1 MPSRGA
7 AMNVAPPALTTAI
20 PFPPSPQESR
30 QSAITGLFTAY
41 ERKVYTQANRL
52 FWWLLISQWVFS
64 LFLALVW
71 SPLRWTG
78 TASTIHPHV
87 IAAVGLGGLLV
98 SLPLALLHWLPHHA
112 MTRHSVAVAQV
123 GFSALL
129 IHLTGGRL
137 ETHFHVF
144 GSLAFLALYRDWRVL
159 VTATLVVS
167 VDHLLRGLWYPESVY
182 GVPHANLWRTLE
194 HAGWLL
200 FETAVLAWGCLVSR
214 REMWEIC
221 RRQDAHQ
228 QLLDGLEQRVRERT
242 HAFEAEVSARA
253 RTTQELTRSE
263 DRYRTLIGNL
273 PIGVFEMKKPGQVLL
288 ANPYLLTL
296 LGLPTDH
303 DFTKLN
309 LGDGKILASEER
321 ERFWANLRA
330 QIHVHGF
337 ETTLRTVSGESIHV
351 RIHARR
357 NL

>member
-1 MPSRGA
+1 
-7 AMNVAPPALTTAI
+7 MNVAPPALTTAI
-20 PFPPSPQESR
+20 PFPPSPQENR

-296 LGLPTDH
+296 LG
-303 DFTKLN
+303 
-309 LGDGKILASEER
+309 
-321 ERFWANLRA
+321 
-330 QIHVHGF
+330 
-337 ETTLRTVSGESIHV
+337 
-351 RIHARR
+351 
-357 NL
+357 